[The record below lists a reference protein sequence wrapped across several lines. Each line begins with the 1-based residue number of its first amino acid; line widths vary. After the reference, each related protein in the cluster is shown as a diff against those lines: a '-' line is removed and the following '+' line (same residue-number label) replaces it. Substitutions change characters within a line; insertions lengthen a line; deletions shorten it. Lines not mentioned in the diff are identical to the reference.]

1 MTGGRNTGAA
11 VLLVSVFVAG
21 ALGGAVGVKL
31 VDRRDWRPPDE
42 HGFPMDRMGGR
53 TPPMGGRDRG
63 PDRFGIAP
71 MWLADRLADQLSLTD
86 EQRGQITSILESRQ
100 ARASEAL
107 SEIGPFLK
115 SQLDST
121 NLEIRAVL
129 RPEQQERFDEFVS
142 REDERLFRRGGF
154 PRPGAPP
161 GGFH

>member
-1 MTGGRNTGAA
+1 MIGGQNTGAA
-11 VLLVSVFVAG
+11 VLLASVFVAG

-31 VDRRDWRPPDE
+31 VDRRPWRPPGE
-42 HGFPMDRMGGR
+42 HGSPMDRMSGR
-53 TPPMGGRDRG
+53 TPPMGGRDGG

-71 MWLADRLADQLSLTD
+71 MWLADRLADQLSLTE
-86 EQRGQITSILESRQ
+86 EQRGQVASILESRQ

-115 SQLDST
+115 AQLDST

-129 RPEQQERFDEFVS
+129 TPEQQERFDEYVA
-142 REDERLFRRGGF
+142 REEERMFRRGGY